1 MRVMFL
7 TPRLPYPPNRGGEI
21 TVYNFL
27 RVLSRVHE
35 LSLVS
40 FYDDAHELSY
50 RSELERFC
58 RDVEMVRRPGKFALR
73 VLVRT
78 GCGRRSYAVER
89 HASPA
94 FAAAVRRSVA
104 RLPPDVVQVETF
116 MMGQYLNETSG
127 VASVLDMHNVT
138 WRVWDRQADV
148 TSWWLRPAVRL
159 QAARMRR
166 DEIEV
171 CRAVDVVAPVSDADR
186 AELHAVAGDGIRCT
200 VVRPGVDCELLTPP
214 ARVERG
220 PEVLFVGS
228 MSYVPNIDAV
238 EFFCAEIL
246 PRVAAVVPDVR
257 LTIVGA
263 NPPPAVQRLAGPRV
277 TVTGFVPDV
286 RPYYAGALAVVVPL
300 RVGGGIR
307 MKILE
312 GMALGAAM
320 VSTTIGAEG
329 LGLADGR
336 DLLMADTA
344 DAFAEAVV
352 RLIRDPALRA
362 ALGVQGRQTAVE
374 RFSWDAAGRTLTG
387 IYESLRRSP
396 LV

>member
-1 MRVMFL
+1 MRVLFL

-27 RVLSRVHE
+27 RVLSRAHE

-40 FYDDAHELSY
+40 FYDRAHELSY
-50 RSELERFC
+50 RPELERFC
-58 RDVEMVRRPGKFALR
+58 RDVEMVRRPGKFAPR
-73 VLVRT
+73 VVART
-78 GCGRRSYAVER
+78 AFGPRSYAVER

-94 FAAAVRRSVA
+94 FAAAVRRSIA
-104 RLPPDVVQVETF
+104 RVPPDVVQIETF
-116 MMGQYLNETSG
+116 MMGQYRGETSG
-127 VASVLDMHNVT
+127 IVSVLDMHNVT
-138 WRVWDRQADV
+138 WRVWDRQAHV
-148 TSWWLRPAVRL
+148 TPWWLRPAVRL

-166 DEIEV
+166 DEIAV

-186 AELHAVAGDGIRCT
+186 AELHAVAGNDIRCT

-214 ARVERG
+214 TRVERG
-220 PEVLFVGS
+220 PELLFVGS

-238 EFFCAEIL
+238 EFFCTDIL
-246 PRVAAVVPDVR
+246 PRVAAVVPDVH
-257 LTIVGA
+257 LSIVGA

-286 RPYYAGALAVVVPL
+286 RPYYAGARAVVVPL

-312 GMALGAAM
+312 GMALGAAI

-329 LGLADGR
+329 LELAEGR
-336 DLLMADTA
+336 DLLVADTA
-344 DAFAEAVV
+344 DAFAGAVV
-352 RLIRDPALRA
+352 RLIREPSLRA
-362 ALGVQGRQTAVE
+362 ALGAHGRQTAVE
-374 RFSWDAAGRTLTG
+374 RFSWEATGRTLSE
-387 IYESLRRSP
+387 IYASLRKPP

>member
-1 MRVMFL
+1 MRVLFL

-27 RVLSRVHE
+27 RVLSRAHE

-40 FYDDAHELSY
+40 FYDRAQELSY
-50 RSELERFC
+50 RPELERFC
-58 RDVEMVRRPGKFALR
+58 RDVELVRRPGKFDVR
-73 VLVRT
+73 VLART
-78 GCGRRSYAVER
+78 ASGRRSYAVER

-94 FAAAVRRSVA
+94 FAAAVRRSVS
-104 RLPPDVVQVETF
+104 RVPPDVVQVETF
-116 MMGQYLNETSG
+116 MMGQYLSETSG
-127 VASVLDMHNVT
+127 IASVLDMHNVT

-148 TSWWLRPAVRL
+148 APRWLRPAVRL

-166 DEIEV
+166 DEIGV

-186 AELHAVAGDGIRCT
+186 AELEAVAGNGIRST

-214 ARVERG
+214 ERVERG

-228 MSYVPNIDAV
+228 MSYAPNIDAV
-238 EFFCAEIL
+238 EFFCADIL
-246 PRVAAVVPDVR
+246 PRIAAAVPDVR

-277 TVTGFVPDV
+277 TVTGFVPAV
-286 RPYYAGALAVVVPL
+286 PPYYASALAGVGPL

-307 MKILE
+307 MKILG

-329 LGLADGR
+329 LSLADGR
-336 DLLMADTA
+336 DLLVADTA
-344 DAFAEAVV
+344 DTFAAAVV
-352 RLIRDPALRA
+352 RLIRDPGLRE
-362 ALGVQGRQTAVE
+362 ALGEHGRQTAVE
-374 RFSWDAAGRTLTG
+374 RFSWDATGRTLSA
-387 IYESLRRSP
+387 IYQSLRRSP
-396 LV
+396 SA